1 MFLPKR
7 KEVNTMNYAKPEIT
21 LVNSASVEIQ
31 SSMPKVGTQSDGT
44 TGTEHYITVNAYEA
58 DE

>member
-1 MFLPKR
+1 
-7 KEVNTMNYAKPEIT
+7 MNYAKPEIT

-44 TGTEHYITVNAYEA
+44 GHYITVNAYEA

>member
-1 MFLPKR
+1 
-7 KEVNTMNYAKPEIT
+7 MNYAKPEIT